1 VGTSARRDGRLA
13 VLTTRT
19 RLEERLIFA
28 ALERHGIGYVQVDD
42 RTLVHRLGS
51 AGEVRYRGVLN
62 RIMSHTRSVYA
73 TRIFEATGHRVFN
86 PSAVVD
92 TCGDKVLTSLALVRA
107 GLPHPETVVAVTPDA
122 ALEAIE
128 RIGYPAILKP
138 AVGSWGRLL
147 SKVNDR
153 DAAET
158 LIEHKQSLRSP
169 VHNVYYVQEYV
180 DKPDRDLRVIVI
192 GGEAVAAVYRRS
204 AHWITNTARG
214 ATTAACPLTDEL
226 RSLAV
231 RAADA
236 VGGGVLAVDLLERA
250 SGELLVTEV
259 NHTMEFHGL
268 AAVADVDVAELV
280 VDHVH
285 RNCPAD
291 EEVNDV
297 GDIGDI
303 GEAAA

>member
-1 VGTSARRDGRLA
+1 MTLA
-13 VLTTRT
+13 VLTTRA

-28 ALERHGIGYVQVDD
+28 ALERRGLSYVQVDD
-42 RTLVHRLGS
+42 RTLVHRLG
-51 AGEVRYRGVLN
+51 GTGGPRYRGVLN

-86 PSAVVD
+86 PSGVVD
-92 TCGDKVLTSLALVRA
+92 VCGDKILTSLALVRA
-107 GLPHPETVVAVTPDA
+107 GLPHPATVLAVTPDA

-128 RIGYPAILKP
+128 QVGYPAVLKP

-169 VHNVYYVQEYV
+169 IHNVYYVQEYV

-192 GGEAVAAVYRRS
+192 GDEVVAAVYRRS
-204 AHWITNTARG
+204 DHWITNTARG
-214 ATTAACPLTDEL
+214 ATTAVCTVTDEL
-226 RSLAV
+226 RSLAL
-231 RAADA
+231 RAATA
-236 VGGGVLAVDLLERA
+236 VGGGILAVDLLERA
-250 SGELLVTEV
+250 GGELLVTEV

-268 AAVADVDVAELV
+268 AVVADVDVADLV
-280 VDHVH
+280 VGYVD
-285 RNCPAD
+285 RNSTL
-291 EEVNDV
+291 EM
-297 GDIGDI
+297 
-303 GEAAA
+303 AA

>member
-1 VGTSARRDGRLA
+1 MSGARGANHRGSLA

-28 ALERHGIGYVQVDD
+28 ALERRGLPYVQVDD
-42 RTLVHRLGS
+42 RTLVHRLG
-51 AGEVRYRGVLN
+51 APGAVRHRGVLN

-86 PSAVVD
+86 PSGVVD
-92 TCGDKVLTSLALVRA
+92 VCGDKILTSLALVRA
-107 GLPHPETVVAVTPDA
+107 GLPHPETVLAVTPDA

-128 RIGYPAILKP
+128 RVGYPAVLKP

-169 VHNVYYVQEYV
+169 IHNVYYVQEYV

-192 GGEAVAAVYRRS
+192 GDEVVAAVYRRS
-204 AHWITNTARG
+204 DHWITNTARG
-214 ATTAACPLTDEL
+214 ATTAVCTVTDEL
-226 RSLAV
+226 RSLAL
-231 RAADA
+231 RAAAA
-236 VGGGVLAVDLLERA
+236 VGGGILAVDLLERA
-250 SGELLVTEV
+250 GGELLVTEV

-268 AAVADVDVAELV
+268 AAVAEVDIADLV
-280 VDHVH
+280 VDHVD
-285 RNCPAD
+285 RNSPTD
-291 EEVNDV
+291 LV
-297 GDIGDI
+297 
-303 GEAAA
+303 EAAA

>member
-1 VGTSARRDGRLA
+1 MTLA

-28 ALERHGIGYVQVDD
+28 ALERRGLAYAQVDD
-42 RTLVHRLGS
+42 RTLVHRIGDP
-51 AGEVRYRGVLN
+51 GGPRYRGVLN

-73 TRIFEATGHRVFN
+73 SRIFEATGHRVFN
-86 PSAVVD
+86 PSGVVD
-92 TCGDKVLTSLALVRA
+92 VCGDKILTSLALVRA
-107 GLPHPETVVAVTPDA
+107 GLPHPETVLAVTPDA

-158 LIEHKQSLRSP
+158 LIEHKQSLKSP

-180 DKPDRDLRVIVI
+180 DKPDRDIRVIVL
-192 GGEAVAAVYRRS
+192 GDEVVAAVYRRS
-204 AHWITNTARG
+204 DHWITNTARG
-214 ATTAACPLTDEL
+214 ATTAVCTVTDEL
-226 RSLAV
+226 RTLAL
-231 RAADA
+231 RSAAA
-236 VGGGVLAVDLLERA
+236 VGGGILAVDLLERA
-250 SGELLVTEV
+250 DGELLVTEV

-268 AAVADVDVAELV
+268 AAVAEVDVADLV
-280 VDHVH
+280 VAYVD
-285 RNCPAD
+285 RNSPMDLA
-291 EEVNDV
+291 
-297 GDIGDI
+297 
-303 GEAAA
+303 EAA

>member
-1 VGTSARRDGRLA
+1 VALA
-13 VLTTRT
+13 VLTTRA

-28 ALERHGIGYVQVDD
+28 ALERRGLPYVQVDD
-42 RTLVHRLGS
+42 RTLVHRLG
-51 AGEVRYRGVLN
+51 AACGPRYRGVLN

-86 PSAVVD
+86 PSSVVD
-92 TCGDKVLTSLALVRA
+92 VCGDKILTSLALVRA
-107 GLPHPETVVAVTPDA
+107 GLPHPETVLAVTPDA

-128 RIGYPAILKP
+128 RVGYPAVLKP

-192 GGEAVAAVYRRS
+192 GDEVVAAVYRRS
-204 AHWITNTARG
+204 DHWITNTARG
-214 ATTAACPLTDEL
+214 ATTAVCTVTDEL
-226 RSLAV
+226 RSLAL
-231 RAADA
+231 RAAAA
-236 VGGGVLAVDLLERA
+236 VGGGILAVDLLERA
-250 SGELLVTEV
+250 GGELLVTEV

-268 AAVADVDVAELV
+268 AAVAGVDIADLV
-280 VDHVH
+280 VDYVD
-285 RNCPAD
+285 RNSPVELA
-291 EEVNDV
+291 
-297 GDIGDI
+297 
-303 GEAAA
+303 EAAA

>member
-1 VGTSARRDGRLA
+1 MTLA

-28 ALERHGIGYVQVDD
+28 ALERRGLPYTQVDD
-42 RTLVHRLGS
+42 RTLVHRIG
-51 AGEVRYRGVLN
+51 APGGTRFRGVLN

-92 TCGDKVLTSLALVRA
+92 TCGDKILTSLALVRA

-122 ALEAIE
+122 ALAAIE
-128 RIGYPAILKP
+128 RVGYPAILKP

-192 GGEAVAAVYRRS
+192 GDEVVAAVYRRS
-204 AHWITNTARG
+204 DHWITNTARG
-214 ATTAACPLTDEL
+214 ATTAVCTVTDEL
-226 RSLAV
+226 RSLAL
-231 RAADA
+231 RSAAA
-236 VGGGVLAVDLLERA
+236 VGGGILAVDLLERA
-250 SGELLVTEV
+250 DGELLVTEV

-268 AAVADVDVAELV
+268 AAVADVDVAELI

-285 RNCPAD
+285 RNSPAD
-291 EEVNDV
+291 LA
-297 GDIGDI
+297 
-303 GEAAA
+303 EAAA